1 MARHSSLPFQWEVGA
16 VAAERLSPHPR
27 SAIAQ
32 PLLLW
37 GVYGLVCRECNTEG
51 VPLGFTRNH
60 TRSLGWRDMHAGDE
74 CSVHTYK
81 QPYLHV
87 SFAEICVGLIAT
99 CIIYTTLYCSRL
111 AALISNLASFVCR
124 ALTPSPVFFV
134 SHKNRGNQVEHT
146 SCMHIFV

>member
-60 TRSLGWRDMHAGDE
+60 TRSLGWRDMLVM
-74 CSVHTYK
+74 SVVYIHTSSHTYPLLK
-81 QPYLHV
+81 YV
-87 SFAEICVGLIAT
+87 
-99 CIIYTTLYCSRL
+99 
-111 AALISNLASFVCR
+111 
-124 ALTPSPVFFV
+124 
-134 SHKNRGNQVEHT
+134 
-146 SCMHIFV
+146 